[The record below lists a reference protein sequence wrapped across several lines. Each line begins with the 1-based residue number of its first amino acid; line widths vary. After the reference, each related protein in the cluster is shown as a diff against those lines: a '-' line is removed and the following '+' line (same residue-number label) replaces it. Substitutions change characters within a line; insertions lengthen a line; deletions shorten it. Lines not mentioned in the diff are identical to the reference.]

1 MIYRNA
7 LFLVKQIKLSLIMKK
22 PQLYYHFYSISK
34 SYNTKNL
41 AKFKVNPGLWVIKST
56 TVHT

>member
-22 PQLYYHFYSISK
+22 TQLYNHFYSISK

-41 AKFKVNPGLWVIKST
+41 AKFKVNPGL
-56 TVHT
+56 